1 MDHSKWIQKAHRMR
15 QVPEVL
21 DKMIDAVLAYR
32 PKPKSKATQADV
44 RRKRAALMPAKG
56 KTRVTDGQRRQSA
69 ADRGGDWVGENTID
83 KQVIDRA
90 RGGHVLNLC
99 NAAAA
104 AWRAREC
111 VCRICSVLLSLGGG
125 RHRCVCRPTLVSC
138 SFT

>member
-56 KTRVTDGQRRQSA
+56 KTRVTDGQRRQIA
-69 ADRGGDWVGENTID
+69 AETGLAKTRSIN
-83 KQVIDRA
+83 R
-90 RGGHVLNLC
+90 
-99 NAAAA
+99 
-104 AWRAREC
+104 
-111 VCRICSVLLSLGGG
+111 
-125 RHRCVCRPTLVSC
+125 
-138 SFT
+138 